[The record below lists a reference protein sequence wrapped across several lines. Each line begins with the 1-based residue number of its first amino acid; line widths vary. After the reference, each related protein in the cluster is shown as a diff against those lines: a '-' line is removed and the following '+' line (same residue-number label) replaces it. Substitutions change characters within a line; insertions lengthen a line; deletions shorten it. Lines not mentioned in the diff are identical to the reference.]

1 LKTSKGTTPTNQ
13 QRLIFKKKVTT
24 HIERKQSPKR
34 NMKEN
39 KIPNSKH
46 IKMNKKENRV
56 RNLPMLIVTSL
67 MKSNFEKNPKSQLF
81 EPLILGC
88 YAWPIVYHHSQ

>member
-1 LKTSKGTTPTNQ
+1 MKASKGATPTNQ
-13 QRLIFKKKVTT
+13 QREFFKKKALTQ
-24 HIERKQSPKR
+24 IERKQSPKQ

-39 KIPNSKH
+39 KILNSKH

-56 RNLPMLIVTSL
+56 RNLPKLIVTSL
-67 MKSNFEKNPKSQLF
+67 VKSNFEKNPKSQLF
-81 EPLILGC
+81 ELLILGC

>member
-1 LKTSKGTTPTNQ
+1 
-13 QRLIFKKKVTT
+13 
-24 HIERKQSPKR
+24 
-34 NMKEN
+34 MKEN

-56 RNLPMLIVTSL
+56 RNLPKLIVTSL
-67 MKSNFEKNPKSQLF
+67 VKSNFEKNPKSQLF
-81 EPLILGC
+81 ELLILGC